1 MMPIEPWT
9 SLLGIICYA
18 PLPQDSSK
26 TDSQRT
32 GAACL
37 HVVHVATCICHIPT
51 MLSRIEA
58 SSHGATDL

>member
-18 PLPQDSSK
+18 PLPLDSSK
-26 TDSQRT
+26 MDWQRT
-32 GAACL
+32 GAMCRP
-37 HVVHVATCICHIPT
+37 VVQVATRVCDFPT
-51 MLSRIEA
+51 MLAHIEA